1 MSKNDQITLNVNA
14 PEGVLVIRH
23 GNAPDIEKTEGIAIV
38 GQMGSCMEYAEKRP
52 PKGDTHIVV
61 NREQGKI
68 TMTCNTNLPP
78 SQQDV
83 IQDTITIEP
92 HFQELGL
99 NGKKVWD
106 ANSLGLL
113 FKRRRKYFPVIAE
126 NAKLVTEL
134 LTFRANV
141 ETAME
146 QVKDNSARRYKTAVE
161 KVVNSGL
168 PTQFK
173 LHMPIVKGLPAEQFT
188 VEIVLEPKDGTV
200 AIYLDSIEA
209 EEMLDELRNAAIN
222 AEVKELQKR
231 YPVFEI

>member
-1 MSKNDQITLNVNA
+1 MKEEINVNVNA

-23 GNAPDIEKTEGIAIV
+23 GNAPEIEQPRGITVV
-38 GQMGSCMEYAEKRP
+38 GQMGTCVEYSTKRVP
-52 PKGDTHIVV
+52 VPETTHVIVD
-61 NREQGKI
+61 RDHGTI
-68 TMTCNTNLPP
+68 TMYCKTLMPV
-78 SQQDV
+78 SQQDC
-83 IQDTITIEP
+83 IQDKIALEQ
-92 HFQELGL
+92 HFLELGL
-99 NGKKVWD
+99 NGKIVWD
-106 ANSLGLL
+106 PNKLGLL
-113 FKRRRKYFPVIAE
+113 FKRRRKYFADISE

-146 QVKDNSARRYKTAVE
+146 QVKDNTARRYKTAVE

-173 LHMPIVKGLPAEQFT
+173 LKMPIVKGLPAEEFT
-188 VEIVLEPKDGTV
+188 VEIILEPKDGTV

-209 EEMLDELRNAAIN
+209 EELLEEMRNAAIN
-222 AEVKELQKR
+222 EEVKQLQKL